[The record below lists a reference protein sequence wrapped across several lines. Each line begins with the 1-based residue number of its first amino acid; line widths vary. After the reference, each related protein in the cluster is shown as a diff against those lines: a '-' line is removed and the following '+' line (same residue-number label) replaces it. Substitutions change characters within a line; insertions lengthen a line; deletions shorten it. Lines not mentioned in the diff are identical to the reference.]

1 MSEKITF
8 SELVEK
14 ISAKTENSEQ
24 STNDFIHELAEII
37 ETSLGAGEKISISGF
52 GKFELRWMDERKGRN
67 PQTGEAITIP
77 GQNKV
82 VFKPYKDLRERVN
95 KPFEGLESQ
104 VIGDEPE
111 TIAPPQKAPVMAYS
125 ALDAVTTQKS
135 SLPSE
140 ETVED
145 LIIERESPIK
155 GKLKTKP
162 EKTKPVYSKP
172 DQPAEPSI
180 DDDVLAW
187 VFDQKLQHQDE
198 RVRDIQSNGRFKW
211 SYTAAI
217 IIVLLAIFLFIFMM
231 NNKSEP
237 QSQDGSSLSSQTNV
251 TQVDKNAQNTDT
263 AADIESAN
271 SDEQIKPVVNNSSS
285 VTASP
290 SIDEPDI
297 IPVADIE
304 TTSHSVT
311 GGESLWRIAQNEL
324 GDPYLWPAIFYANKS
339 GLNNPNIL
347 VAGNL
352 IEVPVFSRSSNL
364 SQKERKLVALGY
376 ISVYDWISENQPE
389 NARYYLWAAGSFS
402 EEVLQNVSDSVK
414 EADLAF
420 ATQG

>member
-14 ISAKTENSEQ
+14 ISAKTESSEQ

-82 VFKPYKDLRERVN
+82 VFKPYKDLRQRVN

-111 TIAPPQKAPVMAYS
+111 TIAPPKETPVMAYS
-125 ALDAVTTQKS
+125 ALDAFTTQKS
-135 SLPSE
+135 SLSSE
-140 ETVED
+140 ETEED
-145 LIIERESPIK
+145 LIIERESPVK
-155 GKLKTKP
+155 SKLKTKP

-172 DQPAEPSI
+172 DKPAEPSI

-187 VFDQKLQHQDE
+187 VFDQKLQHQHE
-198 RVRDIQSNGRFKW
+198 RVRSVQSNGRFKW

-231 NNKSEP
+231 NNKSGP

-251 TQVDKNAQNTDT
+251 TQVDENAQNTDT
-263 AADIESAN
+263 AADIESTN
-271 SDEQIKPVVNNSSS
+271 SDEQINPVANNSPS

-290 SIDEPDI
+290 SIDETDI

-311 GGESLWRIAQNEL
+311 GGESLWTIAQNEL
-324 GDPYLWPAIFYANKS
+324 GDPYFWPAIFYANKS

-352 IEVPVFSRSSNL
+352 LEVPVFSRSSNL

-402 EEVLQNVSDSVK
+402 KEVLQNVSDSVK

>member
-14 ISAKTENSEQ
+14 ISAKTEHTEQ
-24 STNDFIHELAEII
+24 TTNDFIHELAEII

-67 PQTGEAITIP
+67 PQTGEEITIP

-82 VFKPYKDLRERVN
+82 VFKPYKDLRKRVN

-111 TIAPPQKAPVMAYS
+111 TLSPPKEAPVMAYS
-125 ALDAVTTQKS
+125 AFNAVSSQKS
-135 SLPSE
+135 SESSE
-140 ETVED
+140 ETIAD
-145 LIIERESPIK
+145 LIIERESPVK

-162 EKTKPVYSKP
+162 ANAKPEQS
-172 DQPAEPSI
+172 AEQSI

-198 RVRDIQSNGRFKW
+198 RVRDIQSNSRFKW
-211 SYTAAI
+211 SYAAAI
-217 IIVLLAIFLFIFMM
+217 VIVLLAIFLFIFMM
-231 NNKSEP
+231 NNKNEP
-237 QSQDGSSLSSQTNV
+237 QSQNGSSPQSQSNV
-251 TQVDKNAQNTDT
+251 AQVDENTQNTVAGT
-263 AADIESAN
+263 ESGN
-271 SDEQIKPVVNNSSS
+271 SDEQIEPVANSSP
-285 VTASP
+285 TAAPSP
-290 SIDEPDI
+290 SVDESGMT
-297 IPVADIE
+297 PVDDIE
-304 TTSHSVT
+304 TTTHSVT
-311 GGESLWRIAQNEL
+311 NGESLWAIARNEL

-339 GLNNPNIL
+339 DLNNPNIL

-352 IEVPVFSRSSNL
+352 LEVPVFNQSSNL
-364 SQKERKLVALGY
+364 TLQERKLVALGY

-402 EEVLQNVSDSVK
+402 QEVLQNVSDSVK

>member
-14 ISAKTENSEQ
+14 ISAKTEHSEQ
-24 STNDFIHELAEII
+24 TTNDFIHELAEII

-67 PQTGEAITIP
+67 PQTGEEITIP

-95 KPFEGLESQ
+95 KPFKGLESQ
-104 VIGDEPE
+104 VIGDESK
-111 TIAPPQKAPVMAYS
+111 TLSPPNEAPVMAYS
-125 ALDAVTTQKS
+125 TFNAVTSTKGS
-135 SLPSE
+135 ASSE
-140 ETVED
+140 ETVAD

-155 GKLKTKP
+155 DKLQTKP
-162 EKTKPVYSKP
+162 ANARPDYSKP

-198 RVRDIQSNGRFKW
+198 RVRDVQSNGRFKW
-211 SYTAAI
+211 SYAAAI
-217 IIVLLAIFLFIFMM
+217 VIVLLAIFLFIFMM
-231 NNKSEP
+231 NNNSEP
-237 QSQDGSSLSSQTNV
+237 QSQDELTPSDQSNV
-251 TQVDKNAQNTDT
+251 TQVEENTQNTSADT
-263 AADIESAN
+263 ESAN
-271 SDEQIKPVVNNSSS
+271 SDEQIKPDADN
-285 VTASP
+285 SP
-290 SIDEPDI
+290 SATGSPSNAN
-297 IPVADIE
+297 PVGDIE

-311 GGESLWRIAQNEL
+311 SGESLWSIAQNEL

-352 IEVPVFSRSSNL
+352 LEVPVLSQSSNL

-376 ISVYDWISENQPE
+376 ISVYDWISENQPT

-402 EEVLQNVSDSVK
+402 QEVLRDASENVN

-420 ATQG
+420 AIQG

>member
-14 ISAKTENSEQ
+14 ISAKTDNSEQ
-24 STNDFIHELAEII
+24 STNDFIHELAGII

-67 PQTGEAITIP
+67 PQTGEDITIP

-95 KPFEGLESQ
+95 RPFEGIESQ
-104 VIGDEPE
+104 VIGDEPK
-111 TIAPPQKAPVMAYS
+111 TIAPPKEAPVMSYS
-125 ALDAVTTQKS
+125 ALDAVTGKKS
-135 SLPSE
+135 SPSSE

-145 LIIERESPIK
+145 LIIERESPVK
-155 GKLKTKP
+155 SKLKTKP
-162 EKTKPVYSKP
+162 EKIKPAYSKP

-198 RVRDIQSNGRFKW
+198 RVRDVQSNGRFKW
-211 SYTAAI
+211 SYAAAI

-231 NNKSEP
+231 NNKNEP
-237 QSQDGSSLSSQTNV
+237 QSQNGSAPQSQSNV
-251 TQVDKNAQNTDT
+251 TQVDKNTQNT
-263 AADIESAN
+263 AAGTESGN
-271 SDEQIKPVVNNSSS
+271 SDEQIEPVANSSP
-285 VTASP
+285 TAAPSP
-290 SIDEPDI
+290 SVDESGMT
-297 IPVADIE
+297 PVRDVE
-304 TTSHSVT
+304 TTTHSVT
-311 GGESLWRIAQNEL
+311 NGESLWSIARNEL

-339 GLNNPNIL
+339 DLNNPNIL
-347 VAGNL
+347 VAGNFL
-352 IEVPVFSRSSNL
+352 EVPVFSRSSTL

>member
-14 ISAKTENSEQ
+14 ISAKTDNSEQ
-24 STNDFIHELAEII
+24 STNDFIHELAGII

-67 PQTGEAITIP
+67 PQTGEDITIP

-95 KPFEGLESQ
+95 RPFEGIESQ
-104 VIGDEPE
+104 VIGDEPK
-111 TIAPPQKAPVMAYS
+111 TIAPPKEAPVMSYS
-125 ALDAVTTQKS
+125 ALDAVTGKKS
-135 SLPSE
+135 SPSSE

-145 LIIERESPIK
+145 LIIERESPVK
-155 GKLKTKP
+155 SKLKTKP
-162 EKTKPVYSKP
+162 EKIKPAYSKP

-198 RVRDIQSNGRFKW
+198 RVRDVQSNGRFKW
-211 SYTAAI
+211 SYAAAI

-231 NNKSEP
+231 NNKNEP
-237 QSQDGSSLSSQTNV
+237 QSQNGSAPQSQSNV
-251 TQVDKNAQNTDT
+251 TQVDKNTQNT
-263 AADIESAN
+263 AAGTESGN
-271 SDEQIKPVVNNSSS
+271 SDEQIEPVANSSP
-285 VTASP
+285 TAAPSP
-290 SIDEPDI
+290 SVDESGMT
-297 IPVADIE
+297 PVRDVE
-304 TTSHSVT
+304 TTTHSVT
-311 GGESLWRIAQNEL
+311 NGESLWSIARNEL

-339 GLNNPNIL
+339 DLNNPNIL
-347 VAGNL
+347 VAGNFL
-352 IEVPVFSRSSNL
+352 EVPVFSRSSTL

-376 ISVYDWISENQPE
+376 ISVYDWILENQPE